1 MTWVIVMRPSKGI
14 TYQVYEGR
22 PPPPKSGTRWR
33 RKLKKASVA
42 IFTNFVWWYIT
53 K

>member
-1 MTWVIVMRPSKGI
+1 MTWVLVMRPSKDLD
-14 TYQVYEGR
+14 YQVYEGR
-22 PPPPKSGTRWR
+22 PPLPKTPLWR

-42 IFTNFVWWYIT
+42 IFTNFVWWYVT